1 MSASSLTAE
10 AACRAY
16 RSIRDEDDH
25 LAVEVYYGAHEAH
38 LAAYAEGNHQ
48 GAALARASRRGLW
61 PGRHQKKPKTP
72 PKLFRSSGS
81 VADEGED
88 EDDYASG
95 VRVT

>member
-1 MSASSLTAE
+1 MNASSTTAE

-25 LAVEVYYGAHEAH
+25 LAVQVYYAAHEAH
-38 LAAYAEGNHQ
+38 LAAYAAGNAQ

-61 PGRHQKKPKTP
+61 PGRPQKKPKTP
-72 PKLFRSSGS
+72 PKLFRSG
-81 VADEGED
+81 ADEGED